1 VPKSLFGFD
10 GSQLVGR
17 PLSSAIDV
25 FTDWK
30 AGCGE
35 ELSLLELLVQ
45 QLVIASDAPAGKGG
59 RGCSSWRVGVHR
71 PATDGQDA
79 AAVSSL
85 YMCPVFVQC
94 AELANAHSMWSL
106 LTSDSQR

>member
-1 VPKSLFGFD
+1 MLCAGVPKALFGFD
-10 GSQLVGR
+10 ASQLVGR
-17 PLSSAIDV
+17 PLSSVIDV

-45 QLVIASDAPAGKGG
+45 QLVTASDAPGGKG

-71 PATDGQDA
+71 PTTDGQE
-79 AAVSSL
+79 AV
-85 YMCPVFVQC
+85 MV
-94 AELANAHSMWSL
+94 SL
-106 LTSDSQR
+106 LCIAILYCRACMCTQQMMFANK